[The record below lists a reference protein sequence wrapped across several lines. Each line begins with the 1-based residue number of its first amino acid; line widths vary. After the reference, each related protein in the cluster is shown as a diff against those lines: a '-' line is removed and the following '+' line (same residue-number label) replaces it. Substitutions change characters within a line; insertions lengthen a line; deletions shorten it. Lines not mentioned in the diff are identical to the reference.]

1 MLCGSKRFPGVTVT
15 RSGERFSARIANYRL
30 NNQERPGNTGAN
42 ADRQKALRN
51 FEAGFWAPQIV
62 ETIPRHF
69 VARPLFV
76 ATCHEIPHAGPGG
89 PARICARR
97 LGANVITHVIGVRRR
112 PCHETPR
119 AETDR
124 AAAAIPYLPPY
135 SLVDLVITPVI
146 GPVRRRVTILSQCG
160 P

>member
-62 ETIPRHF
+62 ETIPRYF
-69 VARPLFV
+69 VARPLSSQRAMKFH
-76 ATCHEIPHAGPGG
+76 TQGPGA
-89 PARICARR
+89 PARMCARI
-97 LGANVITHVIGVRRR
+97 GWIT
-112 PCHETPR
+112 
-119 AETDR
+119 
-124 AAAAIPYLPPY
+124 
-135 SLVDLVITPVI
+135 
-146 GPVRRRVTILSQCG
+146 
-160 P
+160 